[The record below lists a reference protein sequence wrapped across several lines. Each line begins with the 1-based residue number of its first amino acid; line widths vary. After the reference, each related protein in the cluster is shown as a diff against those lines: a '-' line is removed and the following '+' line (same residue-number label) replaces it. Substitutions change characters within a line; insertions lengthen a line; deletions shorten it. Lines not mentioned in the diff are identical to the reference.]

1 MIHIYKTIDGK
12 LRQVDEAEPGCWIS
26 VYEPTQDE
34 IRILTEDYGL
44 DTGFVRSCLDEE
56 ESSRIEREE
65 NQTLIIVDTAVA
77 EKLEKSDTYQFY
89 TVPLG
94 IINTSGCVFTISL
107 RRNQVLGAMADGK
120 ISNIQT
126 QLRTR
131 FILQVLMQISA
142 GFVFYLKQIDK
153 ISYSME
159 QELSGAMK
167 NQEIVQLMGL
177 EKSLVYFTT
186 SLKANLVTIEKI
198 QRGRVLKLYPEDEDL
213 MDDVGI
219 EFRQA
224 VEMATIYSGVISA
237 MMDAFSYVIA
247 NNQNAVMWRLTII
260 TVIIEIPNIIFA
272 FYGINMETGT
282 LPFDGSWVYS
292 IIITLILTSIVAYF
306 LLRKKKF

>member
-1 MIHIYKTIDGK
+1 M
-12 LRQVDEAEPGCWIS
+12 
-26 VYEPTQDE
+26 
-34 IRILTEDYGL
+34 LTEDCGL

-56 ESSRIEREE
+56 ESSRIEREGD
-65 NQTLIIVDTAVA
+65 QTLIIVDTAVA
-77 EKLEKSDTYQFY
+77 EKLEKSETYQFY

-94 IINTSGCVFTISL
+94 IINTSGIVFTISL
-107 RRNQVLGAMADGK
+107 RRNQVLAAMADGK
-120 ISNIQT
+120 IANIQT
-126 QLRTR
+126 DFRTR

-247 NNQNAVMWRLTII
+247 NNQNSVMWRLTII

-272 FYGINMETGT
+272 FYGINTDT
-282 LPFDGSWVYS
+282 LPLKSSWVYS
-292 IIITLILTSIVAYF
+292 IIITLILTSIVAF
-306 LLRKKKF
+306 VLLRKKKF

>member
-12 LRQVDEAEPGCWIS
+12 LQQVENAVPGCWIS
-26 VYEPTQDE
+26 VYEPTPDE
-34 IRILTEDYGL
+34 IVTLTEEFGL

-56 ESSRIEREE
+56 ESSRIEREDG
-65 NQTLIIVDTAVA
+65 QTLIIVDTAVA

-94 IINTSGCVFTISL
+94 IINMSDYIFTISL
-107 RRNQVLGAMADGK
+107 RRNQVLGAIADGR

-126 QLRTR
+126 QFRTR
-131 FILQVLMQISA
+131 FILQILMQISA

-198 QRGRVLKLYPEDEDL
+198 QRGRALKLYPEDEDL

-247 NNQNAVMWRLTII
+247 NNQNSVMWRLTII

-272 FYGINMETGT
+272 FYGINMNTGT
-282 LPFDGSWVYS
+282 LPFDSSWVYS
-292 IIITLILTSIVAYF
+292 VLITLVLTSIVAYF
-306 LLRKKKF
+306 LLRKRKF

>member
-1 MIHIYKTIDGK
+1 MMHIYKTVEGK
-12 LRQVDEAEPGCWIS
+12 LRQVEAAEPGCWIS
-26 VYEPTQDE
+26 VYEPTREELQ
-34 IRILTEDYGL
+34 ILTEEFGL

-56 ESSRIEREE
+56 ESSRIEREDG
-65 NQTLIIVDTAVA
+65 QTLIIVDTAVA
-77 EKLEKSDTYQFY
+77 EKLEKSETFQFY

-94 IINTSGCVFTISL
+94 IIKTEDYVFTISL
-107 RRNQVLGAMADGK
+107 RRNQVLGAMADGR
-120 ISNIQT
+120 ITNIQT
-126 QLRTR
+126 QFRTR
-131 FILQVLMQISA
+131 FILQILMQISA
-142 GFVFYLKQIDK
+142 GFVYYLKQIDK

-159 QELSGAMK
+159 QKLSGAMK

-198 QRGRVLKLYPEDEDL
+198 QRGRTLKLYEEDEDL

-247 NNQNAVMWRLTII
+247 NNQNSVMWRLTIV

-272 FYGINMETGT
+272 FYGINTDT
-282 LPFDGSWVYS
+282 LPFRSSWVYAVL
-292 IIITLILTSIVAYF
+292 ITGILTVITACI
-306 LLRKKKF
+306 LLKHRKF